1 MDITDNQQRRV
12 QEWAERTPC
21 VEEVWLFGSRAKG
34 GSKPDSDID
43 LALKLGPVGATRTLL
58 GNYYVLSE
66 RWTEEL
72 TEVLQQQAHVAL
84 LNDPEPSPIPASCE
98 ECSYLLFR
106 RRKEP
111 G

>member
-1 MDITDNQQRRV
+1 MDLTDQQQRRV
-12 QEWAERTPC
+12 REWAKRTPS

-34 GSKPDSDID
+34 RAKPDSDVD
-43 LALKLGPVGATRTLL
+43 LALTLRPVGAPRSLL
-58 GNYYVLSE
+58 GNYYALSE

-84 LNDPEPSPIPASCE
+84 LNDPEPSPVLASCE
-98 ECSYLLFR
+98 ECSCLLFR
-106 RRKEP
+106 RRQEH